1 MIFENRMHIFIRTK
15 FTRRAANPERI
26 LPVSPKTQLL
36 LTKISR
42 RTTPDLAERIVYAS
56 APAANRNLVWRRR
69 MRRIDPAKRPQF
81 HFLVQPLIQII
92 TLDQKAMLTAD
103 EYREPANKTELRT
116 PREL

>member
-15 FTRRAANPERI
+15 FTRRAAKPERI

-42 RTTPDLAERIVYAS
+42 WTTPDLAERIVYAS

-92 TLDQKAMLTAD
+92 TLDQKAMLTHD

-116 PREL
+116 P